1 VVIGLSGWIDS
12 WVVAS
17 LLTLAIWKENVIAI
31 NMPSKFN
38 WNTTK
43 NLAKQL
49 AENLGIEYKI
59 YPIQDEVDIKINK
72 LEKITWEKPSDFE
85 IENIQA
91 RLRWQILADIS
102 PRYKAIFTSNWNKDE
117 LSTGYATLYWDT
129 SWAISIIWDLHKSEV
144 FELAK
149 FINKKYSKEIIPVE
163 MIEMKPSAE
172 LSDWQN
178 IDNAWGD
185 PFDYEFLGK
194 LKKAY
199 IERNLTPEDI
209 LKKFKDWILEEKLG
223 LDKNIMEYFESKQD
237 FIEEI
242 EKLWK
247 LKHNN
252 FFKRIQYPPIITLT
266 SSAFWTN
273 YRESQNWVYFWKNYE
288 QLKKEILEN
297 N

>member
-1 VVIGLSGWIDS
+1 
-12 WVVAS
+12 
-17 LLTLAIWKENVIAI
+17 
-31 NMPSKFN
+31 MPSKFN
-38 WNTTK
+38 WDTTK

-49 AENLGIEYKI
+49 ADNLGIEYKI

-72 LEKITWEKPSDFE
+72 LEKLTWEKPNDFE

-129 SWAISIIWDLHKSEV
+129 SWAISIIWDLHKTEV
-144 FELAK
+144 FELAR
-149 FINKKYSKEIIPVE
+149 FINKKFTPHSTSPLIGEGQEQKNSPLPQGRGAGGEGYPIPVE

-172 LSDWQN
+172 LSENQN

-185 PFDYEFLGK
+185 PFNYEFLWK

-199 IERNLTPEDI
+199 IERNLIPEDI
-209 LKKFKDWILEEKLG
+209 LRKFQNWTLEKKLG
-223 LDKNIMEYFESKQD
+223 LEENIMQYFDSKQD
-237 FIEEI
+237 FIEEV

-288 QLKKEILEN
+288 KIKKEILEN
-297 N
+297 